1 MTDKTRFKLR
11 LLATAGLLTALG
23 ALAPT
28 AARAQSVPGAAQ
40 QQAAQQPATRPED
53 SSVIV
58 VTAQRREQA
67 LSDVSLSV
75 TAVGAEEL
83 ANTNTNNI
91 EALQNLV
98 PSMSF
103 GNDFNFAKLFI
114 RGIGL
119 SSSLP
124 GVDPS
129 VALHVDGVVVSLAQ
143 AQLGSMFDLD
153 RVEVVRGPQ
162 GTLYGRN
169 ATGGAVNLITA
180 KPTGEIEGYA
190 RLTVGGPDLQFLGE
204 AAVGGPLSEKI
215 RGRVAMQVL
224 KRDG

>member
-1 MTDKTRFKLR
+1 MEGAAGELGQRRPVAVRAVPQSELIGKKLER
-11 LLATAGLLTALG
+11 TCAGRRQVRGKRHGLTGQHSGIIFWPAQVRCWHSG
-23 ALAPT
+23 W
-28 AARAQSVPGAAQ
+28 RAPGAAWAQ
-40 QQAAQQPATRPED
+40 DQTAAAQIPAGRHREE
-53 SSVIV
+53 IF

-75 TAVGAEEL
+75 TAVGGDEL
-83 ANTNTNNI
+83 VNTNTYNI

-129 VALHVDGVVVSLAQ
+129 VACTSTASWCRWRRRSS
-143 AQLGSMFDLD
+143 ARCSTSSGSKCCAA
-153 RVEVVRGPQ
+153 RRAPC
-162 GTLYGRN
+162 TA
-169 ATGGAVNLITA
+169 ATPPA
-180 KPTGEIEGYA
+180 A
-190 RLTVGGPDLQFLGE
+190 R
-204 AAVGGPLSEKI
+204 SI
-215 RGRVAMQVL
+215 
-224 KRDG
+224 